1 MFQNKL
7 FIQRVDAKQDN
18 SRKQEEVHQKDK
30 AVGEGILDE
39 GVKEVNKKTE
49 VKARD
54 SRD

>member
-7 FIQRVDAKQDN
+7 FIQGVDAKQDN
-18 SRKQEEVHQKDK
+18 SRKQEEVHEEDK
-30 AVGEGILDE
+30 VVGECILDE